1 MSPRFRAS
9 AEERAG
15 GLSHLLRTLFS
26 GIPWSEASERVDV
39 VREKL
44 GPGQAVRIHNSNG
57 RIHVTGEERDDVEV
71 RARKRG
77 RAESPEAAARLLD
90 EIVVEATRET
100 AGLSLDVQI
109 PKRWNRRGSVNLEV
123 RVPRTARVAIEAVN
137 GKLRVEGL
145 RSAVRAHS
153 SNGPV
158 TVDDVVGD
166 IEVYT
171 SNGKVSCSD
180 TCGRLRARSSCGK
193 IELEDH
199 RGSVDAS
206 TSTGFIRATLDEVG
220 SDGVRLSTSN
230 GRIVLEL
237 PSDVDADVD
246 IHVDNGV
253 IRNDREL
260 ANETRTVNG
269 RLRGSLGNGGAP
281 VRLRCSNGSISIR

>member
-39 VREKL
+39 VCEKL

-171 SNGKVSCSD
+171 SNGTVSCSD
-180 TCGRLRARSSCGK
+180 TCCVAGSRSAASPPRKRPRCWSISLPPGGRTRVRCWPSSSGK
-193 IELEDH
+193 SE
-199 RGSVDAS
+199 RKRRPWRTYVTFWPSCASPSAPTSAS
-206 TSTGFIRATLDEVG
+206 TAR
-220 SDGVRLSTSN
+220 
-230 GRIVLEL
+230 
-237 PSDVDADVD
+237 PSA
-246 IHVDNGV
+246 
-253 IRNDREL
+253 
-260 ANETRTVNG
+260 
-269 RLRGSLGNGGAP
+269 
-281 VRLRCSNGSISIR
+281 